1 MQKHIQYTLHTTFV
15 LGSGYT
21 PYIKS
26 LVNLT
31 LLQVVGVLAGLN
43 LAHAS
48 IRRLFAAWQE
58 VDW

>member
-48 IRRLFAAWQE
+48 IRRLFAA
-58 VDW
+58 